1 MLALLLDHGLS
12 LEERPEPVPA
22 PGEALLRV
30 RLAGICNTDLELL
43 RGYKGFRGIPGH
55 EFVGVVEACEEASWI
70 GRRVVGEINCG
81 CGACPGCLMGDPR
94 HCPGRRS
101 LGISGLDGAFA
112 EFLALPVANLH
123 PVPDGVPDEAAV
135 FTEPLAAAVE
145 VLEQLHLAPSDRV
158 AVLGDGKLGLL
169 VAQVLAWSGCDL
181 VAVGRHPQKLA
192 LLQSLGIRTLLQQD
206 GLPENLD
213 VVVEA
218 TGSARGVEQALQ
230 AVRPRGRVVLK
241 STVAGA
247 VSLDLSSVVV
257 RELTLIGSRCGPFPP
272 ALRALAAGRVR
283 VEPLIQSTFPL
294 SQAVEAFSEAG
305 RRGALKVLIRPR

>member
-12 LEERPEPVPA
+12 LGERPEPVPA
-22 PGEALLRV
+22 PGEALLRI
-30 RLAGICNTDLELL
+30 RLAGICNTDLQLL

-81 CGACPGCLMGDPR
+81 CGACPGCLGGDPR
-94 HCPGRRS
+94 HCPERRT
-101 LGISGLDGAFA
+101 LGLSGLDGAFA
-112 EFLALPVANLH
+112 EFLTLPVANLH
-123 PVPDGVPDEAAV
+123 PVPEGLPDEVAV

-169 VAQVLAWSGCDL
+169 LAQVLAWSGCDL

-192 LLQSLGIRTLLQQD
+192 ILQSMGIPTLLEQD
-206 GLPENLD
+206 GLPKNLD

-241 STVAGA
+241 STVAGSA
-247 VSLDLSSVVV
+247 CLDLSSVVV
-257 RELTLIGSRCGPFPP
+257 RELSLTGSRCGPFPP
-272 ALRALAAGRVR
+272 ALRALAGGRVR

-294 SQAVEAFSEAG
+294 SQALEAFSEAG